1 MTIAIVQVFI
11 HRYSIQVLVM
21 LRTSKTPHGSS
32 LFPSGGCNENI
43 ATGNT
48 YSLVPA
54 EKIQTVLSDVA
65 CLILS
70 QFNVAGVVLD

>member
-11 HRYSIQVLVM
+11 LRYSIQVLVM

-32 LFPSGGCNENI
+32 LFPSGGCNESI

-54 EKIQTVLSDVA
+54 GKIQTVLSDA
-65 CLILS
+65 
-70 QFNVAGVVLD
+70 AGVVLD